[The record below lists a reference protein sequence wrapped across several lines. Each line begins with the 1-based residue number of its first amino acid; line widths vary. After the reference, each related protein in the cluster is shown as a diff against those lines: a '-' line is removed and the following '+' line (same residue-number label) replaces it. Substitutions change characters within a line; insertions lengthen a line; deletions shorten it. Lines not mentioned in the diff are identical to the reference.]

1 MTKVLLIEDE
11 APLRLVVR
19 VNLELAGIEVLEAA
33 DGRTGLELARSG
45 KPDLILLDAVLP
57 GLDGWQ
63 IAHELLNDPL
73 ICQIPV
79 VFLSAHADS
88 STRERALRLGACDYI
103 TKPFDPLAL
112 PARIEEILAR
122 SGARRQPGR

>member
-11 APLRLVVR
+11 APVRLVIR
-19 VNLELAGIEVLEAA
+19 VNLELAGIEVVEAA
-33 DGRTGLELARSG
+33 EGGTGLELARSR

-63 IAHELLNDPL
+63 IARELLTDPATRE
-73 ICQIPV
+73 IPV

-88 STRERALRLGACDYI
+88 STREQALRLGALDYI
-103 TKPFDPLAL
+103 TKPFDPLSL
-112 PARIEEILAR
+112 PARIAELLAFDHR
-122 SGARRQPGR
+122 ATS

>member
-11 APLRLVVR
+11 APLRLVIR

-33 DGRTGLELARSG
+33 DGGTGLELARAQE
-45 KPDLILLDAVLP
+45 PDLILLDAVLP

-63 IAHELLNDPL
+63 IAHELLTDRAT
-73 ICQIPV
+73 CEIPF

-88 STRERALRLGACDYI
+88 SSRERALRLGALDYI
-103 TKPFDPLAL
+103 TKPFDPLSL
-112 PARIEEILAR
+112 PGRIEELLA
-122 SGARRQPGR
+122 